1 MALVLGGTLPAAKLK
16 RMTENGIEDVNL
28 HDLTS
33 GKRVVIFAVPGAFT
47 STCHKAHVPSFIRAK
62 DDLMAKGI
70 EAIICVTVN
79 DPFVTKSWEEATG
92 ADQAGLITLADTD
105 SSFSKAMGMTF
116 SAPPVGLFDRSQ
128 RYAIVVND
136 NVIQSAHEEPAPGEF
151 GATSGESVLAAL

>member
-16 RMTENGIEDVNL
+16 RMTENGIEEVNL

-47 STCHKAHVPSFIRAK
+47 STCHK

-70 EAIICVTVN
+70 EAIICLTVN

-105 SSFSKAMGMTF
+105 AIFSKAMGMTF